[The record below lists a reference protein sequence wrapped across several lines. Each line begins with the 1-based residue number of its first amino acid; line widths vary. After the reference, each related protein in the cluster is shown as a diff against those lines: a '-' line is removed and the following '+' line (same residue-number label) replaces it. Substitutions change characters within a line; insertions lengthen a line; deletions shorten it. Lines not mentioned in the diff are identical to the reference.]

1 MTNINDFFVLLYRCG
16 DVSSQS
22 TYGGQK
28 YGLDVLGHYVSCCDH
43 HLIENNWSPL
53 ENSWSPLENINKQGE
68 NPCHRHRKDDKAQSP
83 HSTTGNNDDGHDD

>member
-1 MTNINDFFVLLYRCG
+1 MIFFVLLYRCG

-28 YGLDVLGHYVSCCDH
+28 YGLDVLGHYVSCGDH

-53 ENSWSPLENINKQGE
+53 ENINKQGE
-68 NPCHRHRKDDKAQSP
+68 DPCHRHKKDDKAQSP
-83 HSTTGNNDDGHDD
+83 HSTTVNNDDGHAD